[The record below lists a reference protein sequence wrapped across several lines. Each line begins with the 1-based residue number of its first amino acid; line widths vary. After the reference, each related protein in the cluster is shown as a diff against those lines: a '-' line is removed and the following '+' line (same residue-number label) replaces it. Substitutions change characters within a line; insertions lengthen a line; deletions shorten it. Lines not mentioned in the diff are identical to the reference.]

1 MDREVQVNVDAIET
15 VSFLSDNDE
24 ESYLDYEDEIEMDRF
39 EFKQTKKKI
48 QQKRRKSAGA

>member
-15 VSFLSDNDE
+15 ISFLSDNDE